1 MGTECCM
8 SGCAHC
14 VYDIY
19 LADVEEYHEQLGDA
33 RTALLA
39 KGEISDEEWPRELG
53 QKPRAGAGQEKGEDP
68 KDMAARALQDSYA
81 KLDPSMRC
89 DLLFSLKVQ
98 RYHSGSDLLSGND
111 AERSWRWRRG

>member
-53 QKPRAGAGQEKGEDP
+53 QKPRAGAGHGKGEDP
-68 KDMAARALQDSYA
+68 KEMAARALRDSYA
-81 KLDPSMRC
+81 QLDPSMRC
-89 DLLFSLKVQ
+89 DFCFPAKC
-98 RYHSGSDLLSGND
+98 ND
-111 AERSWRWRRG
+111 ITAVLTYSCNGAGPSWRWRRG